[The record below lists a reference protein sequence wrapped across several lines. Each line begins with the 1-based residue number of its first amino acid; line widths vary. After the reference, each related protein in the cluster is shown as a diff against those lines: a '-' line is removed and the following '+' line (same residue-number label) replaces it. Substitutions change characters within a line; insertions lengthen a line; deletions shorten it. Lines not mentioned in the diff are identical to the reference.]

1 MTTGTE
7 RRAFARHS
15 PANNDV
21 RVWIADG
28 RAPRITRARLV
39 NISLSGALIET
50 RELLATD
57 RLLRVGLE
65 HAPKV
70 GWVDAKV
77 IRRDD
82 AHRVGVRF
90 MFFPAEPRFIAAATS
105 SAKLWRYDDP
115 TQIDDRSSPFESP
128 SDMND
133 DGIWVTLTG
142 WNRTSRA

>member
-7 RRAFARHS
+7 RRAFARHA

-50 RELLATD
+50 RELIATD
-57 RLLRVGLE
+57 RRLRVGLE

-105 SAKLWRYDDP
+105 SAQALAAR
-115 TQIDDRSSPFESP
+115 
-128 SDMND
+128 
-133 DGIWVTLTG
+133 
-142 WNRTSRA
+142 